1 MASMDGSSVTKGKAG
16 LTAKQED
23 RVAART
29 PAKAAIRRA
38 VRRYLC
44 VTPQLARKKGRNG

>member
-16 LTAKQED
+16 LTVKPGGHAG
-23 RVAART
+23 ART

-38 VRRYLC
+38 VRRCLC
-44 VTPQLARKKGRNG
+44 VTPQLVRRKAQKG

>member
-16 LTAKQED
+16 LTVKQAD

-29 PAKAAIRRA
+29 PAKEATRRA

-44 VTPQLARKKGRNG
+44 VAPPLVKRKARNG

>member
-16 LTAKQED
+16 SIAKREG
-23 RVAART
+23 RAEERT
-29 PAKAAIRRA
+29 PAKGAIRHA

-44 VTPQLARKKGRNG
+44 VQPPLVRKKGRRE

>member
-16 LTAKQED
+16 LTAKQAD

-38 VRRYLC
+38 VRRCLC
-44 VTPQLARKKGRNG
+44 VPPRLVRRKARNG

>member
-16 LTAKQED
+16 LTAK
-23 RVAART
+23 RVARAEERK
-29 PAKAAIRRA
+29 PGKAAIRHA

-44 VTPQLARKKGRNG
+44 VTPQLARKKGRKE

>member
-16 LTAKQED
+16 LTAKQGV
-23 RVAART
+23 RAGART

-44 VTPQLARKKGRNG
+44 VAQPLVKRKARSE

>member
-16 LTAKQED
+16 LTARQVD
-23 RVAART
+23 RAADRT

-38 VRRYLC
+38 VRRCLC
-44 VTPQLARKKGRNG
+44 VAPQLVRRKAQKG